1 MTTRRAPGPDPWR
14 ADYRSLV
21 GRPVTRRAVRAVAW
35 GCLAATVGS
44 ACASSENAVDDP
56 RSSGFVDPT
65 EEVITTGATERVNF
79 QTQAAALC
87 ATRGSEP
94 GTQQPLIAELR
105 ALEVAPQDRD
115 EFVRA
120 LDLWLAW
127 EDAVARY
134 GSVGAAEPAAG
145 QGAFE
150 ASRIM
155 RSISPPCGI
164 RIPSGD

>member
-1 MTTRRAPGPDPWR
+1 M
-14 ADYRSLV
+14 
-21 GRPVTRRAVRAVAW
+21 
-35 GCLAATVGS
+35 
-44 ACASSENAVDDP
+44 
-56 RSSGFVDPT
+56 
-65 EEVITTGATERVNF
+65 
-79 QTQAAALC
+79 LC
-87 ATRGSEP
+87 ETMQLEP

-105 ALEVAPQDRD
+105 ALETALEDR
-115 EFVRA
+115 EELVRA

-155 RSISPPCGI
+155 RALAPECAI